1 MCICDF
7 PRDCAGLGMLL
18 CEGCGGDMCVCPCGG
33 DMDCPGCEA
42 CATDLDLDDF
52 CECLKCG
59 FVGLVRAGGEVCP
72 GCNGYGA
79 LVDRDP
85 TTFEPASA

>member
-42 CATDLDLDDF
+42 CATDLDLDDWD
-52 CECLKCG
+52 
-59 FVGLVRAGGEVCP
+59 GESED
-72 GCNGYGA
+72 
-79 LVDRDP
+79 VDRKP
-85 TTFEPASA
+85 IAANAGIEPNRPR